1 MEKKNKKKKIVVII
15 IILLVVITLFIG
27 WLFMP
32 VFNRFGHTPKK
43 LSNSDGYESALPE
56 KDILINYS
64 FMNGAWS
71 YTYYGELILKDG
83 KHYSFN
89 CTERGAN
96 NCRLKEK
103 KSISEKDLKK
113 IKSYEAELSDNL
125 EYQNNGAD
133 MGETTIMYYRG
144 EEIYTLVGKGDRTIK
159 NNSSGAKK
167 ILKVLLKYGIYT

>member
-1 MEKKNKKKKIVVII
+1 MGKKSKKKKIGII
-15 IILLVVITLFIG
+15 IIVFLVVITLFIG
-27 WLFMP
+27 WLFIP

-43 LSNSDGYESALPE
+43 LSNSYGYESALPE
-56 KDILINYS
+56 KNILINYS

-83 KHYSFN
+83 KRYSFN

-96 NCRLKEK
+96 NCRIKEK
-103 KSISEKDLKK
+103 KPISDKDLNK

-125 EYQNNGAD
+125 EYQSNGAD
-133 MGETTIMYYRG
+133 MGETTIMYYSG
-144 EEIYTLVGKGDRTIK
+144 EKIYTLVGKGDNTIK
-159 NNSSGAKK
+159 NNSSGAQK